1 MFILSKKIRQIEESA
16 TLAMARK
23 SRELQSNGCKIINL
37 SLGEPDFNTPE
48 FIKIAAKKAIDDNF
62 SKYTPVPG
70 YKDLL
75 EVISMKFKRD
85 NNLNYNPNQIVCS
98 TGAKQSIAQLLMV
111 ILDKNDE
118 VILPAPY
125 WVSYKQ
131 MVKLA
136 DGVPKTIQTDINT
149 NFKITP
155 EKLEKAITNKTKA
168 FLFSSPC
175 NPSGSVYT
183 QKELHDIAMVLK
195 NHKNIIIISDEI
207 YEHINF
213 QTQHFS
219 IGSIKG
225 MQDQVVTINGLSKG
239 FAMTGWRF
247 GYLGAPKTIADAC
260 IKMQGQIT
268 SATCSIAQRAAITA
282 LSEDPRCT
290 KQMCQ
295 TFKERRDLII
305 KLLSKIKGLKINKPE
320 GAFYIFP
327 NISYYLGK
335 KYQNKIIENSSDLA
349 MYLLTKG
356 GVATVSGAAFGTNNC
371 LRISYAA
378 SEEKIKKACE
388 LITTSLEEL
397 N

>member
-23 SRELQSNGCKIINL
+23 SRELQSSGRTIINL
-37 SLGEPDFNTPE
+37 SLGEPDFNTPD
-48 FIKIAAKKAIDDNF
+48 FIKKAAKKAIDENF

-85 NNLNYNPNQIVCS
+85 NNLNYKPGQIVCS

-111 ILDKNDE
+111 LIDKNDE

-125 WVSYKQ
+125 WVSYQQ

-136 DGVPKTIQTDINT
+136 DGVPRIIKTDINT

-155 EKLEKAITNKTKA
+155 QQLEKSINSKTKA

-175 NPSGSVYT
+175 NPSGSVYS
-183 QKELHDIAMVLK
+183 QKEIHDIAMVLNK
-195 NHKNIIIISDEI
+195 HKNIIIISDEI

-213 QTQHFS
+213 QKQHFS
-219 IGSIKG
+219 IGAIKAV
-225 MQDQVVTINGLSKG
+225 QDQVVTINGLSKG

-247 GYLGAPKTIADAC
+247 GYLGAPQIIANAC

-268 SATCSIAQRAAITA
+268 SATCSIAQRAAIAA
-282 LSEDPRCT
+282 LSEDPSCT

-295 TFKERRDLII
+295 IFKKRRDII
-305 KLLSKIKGLKINKPE
+305 IALLSQIKGLKINKPE

-327 NISYYLGK
+327 DMSYYLEK
-335 KYQNKIIENSSDLA
+335 KYQNKIIKNTNDLA
-349 MYLLTKG
+349 MYLLTQA
-356 GVATVSGAAFGTNNC
+356 GVATVSGAAFGTEDC

-378 SEEKIKKACE
+378 SEDKIKKACE
-388 LITTSLEEL
+388 LIKKALEEL

>member
-1 MFILSKKIRQIEESA
+1 MLILSKKIQQIEESA

-23 SRELQSNGCKIINL
+23 SRELQSSGQKIINL
-37 SLGEPDFNTPE
+37 SLGEPDFNTPD
-48 FIKIAAKKAIDDNF
+48 FIKEAAKNAIDKNF

-75 EVISMKFKRD
+75 EVISYKFKRD
-85 NNLNYNPNQIVCS
+85 NKLSYKPNQIVCS

-111 ILDKNDE
+111 LLDKNDE

-125 WVSYKQ
+125 WVSYQQ

-136 DGVPKTIQTDINT
+136 DGTPKIINTSIDT

-155 EKLEKAITNKTKA
+155 QQLEKSITKKTKA

-183 QKELHDIAMVLK
+183 KNELNEIALVLK
-195 NHKNIIIISDEI
+195 KYKNIIIISDEI

-213 QTQHFS
+213 QTQHVS
-219 IGSIKG
+219 IGSIEEVK
-225 MQDQVVTINGLSKG
+225 DQVVTINGLSKG

-247 GYLGAPKTIADAC
+247 GYMGAPKEIADAC

-268 SATCSIAQRAAITA
+268 SATCSITQRAAIAA
-282 LSEDPRCT
+282 LSEDPSCT
-290 KQMCQ
+290 NKMSKVFKQ
-295 TFKERRDLII
+295 RRDLII
-305 KLLSKIKGLKINKPE
+305 QLLSQIKGLKVNKPE

-327 NISYYLGK
+327 DISYYLGK
-335 KYQNKIIENSSDLA
+335 KFKNTTLINTNDLA

-356 GVATVSGAAFGTNNC
+356 NVATVSGSAFGVDNC
-371 LRISYAA
+371 IRISYAA
-378 SEEKIKKACE
+378 SEEKIIKACQ
-388 LITTSLEEL
+388 LIKNSLEEL
-397 N
+397 Y